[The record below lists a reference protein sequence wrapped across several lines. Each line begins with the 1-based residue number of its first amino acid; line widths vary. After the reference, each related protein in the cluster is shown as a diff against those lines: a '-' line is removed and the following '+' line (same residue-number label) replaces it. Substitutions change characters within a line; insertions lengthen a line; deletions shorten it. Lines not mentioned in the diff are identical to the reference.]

1 MVRLLVCG
9 DRQWSD
15 YDLVES
21 ILYRINSVSRIEC
34 LIEGGQKGADEWAFF
49 AVLKIR
55 PNAQILEFLPD
66 WRKFGK
72 SAGSVRNQQM
82 LDDGKPNL
90 VVAFHDDIERSRGT
104 KDMVD
109 KAIKHRIPVILIKH
123 DKKLK
128 EKEDIELWL

>member
-1 MVRLLVCG
+1 VVRLLVCG

-21 ILYRINSVSRIEC
+21 VLSRINSVSKIEY

-55 PNAQILEFLPD
+55 PIAKILEFLPD
-66 WRKFGK
+66 WKKFGK
-72 SAGSVRNQQM
+72 SAGQVRNQQM
-82 LDDGKPNL
+82 LDEGKPDL
-90 VVAFHDDIERSRGT
+90 VVAFHDDIERSRGA

-109 KAIKHRIPVILIKH
+109 KAIKHHIPVILIKH
-123 DKKLK
+123 NKKFE
-128 EKEDIELWL
+128 EKEDVEVWL